1 MKLSAAWT
9 CQPARAAGCGG
20 YRHFAL
26 LGLRGRGR
34 ERTLE
39 LQAVLDPTFRLL
51 VWAIDGNGN
60 HLWELPRDAALVS
73 KARQAAADFL
83 DANGA
88 DERGWNAEL
97 QRAMADA
104 YVDLDVHSIP
114 DLERLLVDE

>member
-9 CQPARAAGCGG
+9 CQPARAAGCGA

-51 VWAIDGNGN
+51 VPERELRDRSAWLPGWQRLPPQDGAGTSAERRSPPQ
-60 HLWELPRDAALVS
+60 HTASGGGDLPLAGPR
-73 KARQAAADFL
+73 
-83 DANGA
+83 
-88 DERGWNAEL
+88 
-97 QRAMADA
+97 
-104 YVDLDVHSIP
+104 
-114 DLERLLVDE
+114 